1 MDLSG
6 ERLIEAPRETVWAV
20 LNDPE
25 ILKNCIPGCRT
36 IEKFSDEAWKVTASV
51 TLGAVTTLF
60 TGTVLLSNIDAPN
73 GYTISCDGEGA
84 ETGPIKGSAKIVL
97 VDAGSSTRL
106 SYQVAT
112 TIAQHADQQT
122 DSAAR
127 QYIETFFTK
136 LAANVTPPQP
146 VAGGPMQDPVYHLAH
161 EDHDHDPSNPH
172 YFGLPLGVIIA
183 GVIAVTAVGI
193 TMAKFFL

>member
-1 MDLSG
+1 MA
-6 ERLIEAPRETVWAV
+6 R
-20 LNDPE
+20 
-25 ILKNCIPGCRT
+25 RT
-36 IEKFSDEAWKVTASV
+36 TS
-51 TLGAVTTLF
+51 
-60 TGTVLLSNIDAPN
+60 
-73 GYTISCDGEGA
+73 SCW
-84 ETGPIKGSAKIVL
+84 
-97 VDAGSSTRL
+97 R
-106 SYQVAT
+106 AT
-112 TIAQHADQQT
+112 TCSHSNRPAPSSPAT
-122 DSAAR
+122 R

-193 TMAKFFL
+193 TVL